1 VTAADPVQ
9 AASPEAA
16 TGAAAG
22 AATAAEPVPARSP
35 GVPPALRTTGR
46 RRRPSGEGPALP
58 RELRRSGRFWIIGLA
73 ICAAFLIFVAVHGD
87 HAVGISSLDAAV
99 SRAFASIR
107 VAWLT
112 AIANGLNWLGSDW
125 VNLTLRW
132 LAIIGLIYF
141 RRMRHLV
148 VFVGAVLLIGW
159 MGSVLPMLIG
169 RPRPFDVTTIGDW
182 TGFALPSAAVA
193 ALAATLLGIGFGFL
207 PDGRWK
213 IRWFYATDVV
223 IVLLG
228 LARIYLGVD
237 HLTDAI
243 VGACLGMGIMVLAF
257 RFFCP
262 ESSFPVAYGSRGRS
276 AHLDLG
282 GARGEAIRHAIH
294 DQLGLTVL
302 DVKPFGLGASG
313 GSTPMRIRVTDPAGA
328 EFEVFGKLYASTHV
342 RADRN
347 YKITRAIMYGRLE
360 DERPFASV
368 RHLVEFEDY
377 MLRVMRDAGVN
388 VAATYGFVEIT
399 PELEYL
405 MVTEFLDGAKE
416 ISDAEIDVG
425 VIDSGLAIIRQL
437 WDAGLAHRD
446 VKPANILVR
455 DGQAH
460 IIDVAFGEVRPSPW
474 RQAVDLANMMLVLG
488 VYGDPNL
495 VFERALRQFTPDDI
509 AEAFAAVR
517 GVAIP
522 TQLRS
527 EMKAKGGNTLA
538 EFRSMVPQRPPIAIQ
553 RWSVRRIGLTIAAVA
568 IILIALALVL
578 GNLQGAGLL

>member
-1 VTAADPVQ
+1 VTADGPTDAAPSQSGSAVVAVDP
-9 AASPEAA
+9 ASVSR
-16 TGAAAG
+16 G
-22 AATAAEPVPARSP
+22 PVIPAPPRSRS
-35 GVPPALRTTGR
+35 GK

-58 RELRRSGRFWIIGLA
+58 RELRRSGRFWVIGLSLS
-73 ICAAFLIFVAVHGD
+73 AAFLIFVAIRRDNALLIEHLDGVVS
-87 HAVGISSLDAAV
+87 HAFED
-99 SRAFASIR
+99 IR
-107 VAWLT
+107 TAWLT
-112 AIANGLNWLGSDW
+112 PIANGLNVLASDY

-132 LAIIGLIYF
+132 LAVLGLIYF
-141 RRMRHLV
+141 RRLRHLV
-148 VFVGAVLLIGW
+148 VFVGATLVIGW
-159 MGSVLPMLIG
+159 MGSVLPVLLG
-169 RPRPFDVTTIGDW
+169 RPRPLDVTIIGDW
-182 TGFALPSAAVA
+182 TGFSLPSAAVA

-223 IVLLG
+223 VVLLG
-228 LARIYLGVD
+228 LSRIYLGVD

-243 VGACLGMGIMVLAF
+243 VGACLGMGIMVLSF

-262 ESSFPVAYGSRGRS
+262 EASFPVAYGSRGRS

-282 GARGEAIRHAIH
+282 GARGNAIRKAIH

-302 DVKPFGLGASG
+302 DVKPFGQDASG
-313 GSTPMRIRVTDPAGA
+313 GSTPMRIRVTDAAGA
-328 EFEVFGKLYASTHV
+328 EFVVFGKLYAFTHV

-368 RHLVEFEDY
+368 RHLVQFEDY
-377 MLRVMRDAGVN
+377 LLRVMRDAGVS

-399 PELEYL
+399 PEREYL
-405 MVTEFLDGAKE
+405 MVTEFFDGATE
-416 ISDAEIDVG
+416 ISDAIVDEG
-425 VIDSGLAIIRQL
+425 VIDSGLEIVRQL

-455 DGQAH
+455 DGRAH
-460 IIDVAFGEVRPSPW
+460 IIDVAFGEIRPSPW

-488 VYGDPNL
+488 LYGDTQL
-495 VFERALRQFTPDDI
+495 VYERALRQFTPDDV

-527 EMKAKGGNTLA
+527 EMKASGKNTLA
-538 EFRSMVPQRPPIAIQ
+538 TFRSMVPSRPPIAIQ
-553 RWSVRRIGLTIAAVA
+553 RWSLRRIGLTIAAALV
-568 IILIALALVL
+568 LLVALALVVA
-578 GNLQGAGLL
+578 NLQGAGLL